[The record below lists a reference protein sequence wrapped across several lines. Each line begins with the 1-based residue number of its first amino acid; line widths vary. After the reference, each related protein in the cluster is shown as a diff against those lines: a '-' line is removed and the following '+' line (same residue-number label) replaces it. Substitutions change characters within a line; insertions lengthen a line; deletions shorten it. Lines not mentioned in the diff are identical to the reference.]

1 MGSQAVGNTF
11 AIVVPVYNGKEYVRE
26 AVYSALAQRRPADE
40 IVVVDDASTDG
51 TAEVLGDFVQQMPA
65 CAGALRIVGLP
76 ERVPA
81 PAAWNEAVRQ
91 TSSRFV
97 VVLAHD
103 DRLHP
108 DFLLEAERAIRKH
121 PATDLFICGYEVIDA
136 MGASLGQ
143 HEVSLYG
150 YVVPGPVPNRG
161 YLNRFTRGGQ
171 FFLPTGVVMARSLFD
186 CLGGFN
192 TELKVAYDW
201 EFFLR
206 AGVVAQ
212 IYIDNRTLV
221 HYRVHGSQ
229 SIGAH
234 TRSDNGDSDRIF
246 RNLRVIASGLS
257 PEQSRWLVGNM
268 CDFLRRF
275 GTWPIAD
282 PRLPARAAVD
292 QRGVIA
298 RKLAMWRA
306 MDSPYSRYVTVEPR
320 NWRQWLM
327 WNLGRNALG
336 VLAARALLKVVTG
349 RPELRTAGSLTG
361 SLQ

>member
-1 MGSQAVGNTF
+1 MGRQAVENTF
-11 AIVVPVYNGKEYVRE
+11 AIVIPVYNGKDYVRE

-40 IVVVDDASTDG
+40 IVIVDDASTDG
-51 TAEVLGDFVQQMPA
+51 TAEVVKDLVPQLPTGRSVP
-65 CAGALRIVGLP
+65 RVVRLP

-91 TSSRFV
+91 SSSRFV
-97 VVLAHD
+97 AVLAHD

-108 DFLLEAERAIRKH
+108 DFLMEAERAIRRH
-121 PATDLFICGYEVIDA
+121 SSTDLFICGYEVIDA
-136 MGASLGQ
+136 MGAGVGR
-143 HEVSLYG
+143 HEVSLDG
-150 YVVPGPVPNRG
+150 YVAPGPVPNRK

-186 CLGGFN
+186 SLHGFN
-192 TELKVAYDW
+192 PDLKVAYDW

-212 IYIDNRTLV
+212 IYIDTRTLV
-221 HYRVHGSQ
+221 DYRVHGSQ

-246 RNLRVIASGLS
+246 RNLPAIASGLNS
-257 PEQSRWLVGNM
+257 EQSKWLVENM

-282 PRLPARAAVD
+282 PRLPASAAVD
-292 QRGVIA
+292 QRVVIA
-298 RKLAMWRA
+298 QKLAMWRA
-306 MDSPYSRYVTVEPR
+306 MVSPYSRYVTVEPR
-320 NWRQWLM
+320 NWKQWLM

-336 VLAARALLKVVTG
+336 VMAARAVLKVITAWPAT
-349 RPELRTAGSLTG
+349 RSAGSLTR